1 MTETETET
9 ETGIGTEIGGATTEI
24 ETAETE
30 TGTEETEVTETG
42 TGTGTETGTET
53 ETDAA
58 IERMAAPALGMRAA
72 ARRVAE
78 TTAVTAGDGAERLLH
93 QTVVAGATSWT
104 VLADLWSAVAGNL
117 HGTNRR
123 LSPNVAMLRLVATPR
138 QGTPR
143 HRHLG

>member
-30 TGTEETEVTETG
+30 IETEETEVTETG
-42 TGTGTETGTET
+42 TGTETVTV
-53 ETDAA
+53 TDAA

-78 TTAVTAGDGAERLLH
+78 TTAVTAGDGAERPLH
-93 QTVVAGATSWT
+93 QTVVAGATS
-104 VLADLWSAVAGNL
+104 
-117 HGTNRR
+117 
-123 LSPNVAMLRLVATPR
+123 
-138 QGTPR
+138 
-143 HRHLG
+143 

>member
-30 TGTEETEVTETG
+30 IETEETEVTETG
-42 TGTGTETGTET
+42 TGTGTET

-78 TTAVTAGDGAERLLH
+78 TTAVTAGDGAERPLH
-93 QTVVAGATSWT
+93 QTVVAGATS
-104 VLADLWSAVAGNL
+104 
-117 HGTNRR
+117 
-123 LSPNVAMLRLVATPR
+123 
-138 QGTPR
+138 
-143 HRHLG
+143 

>member
-30 TGTEETEVTETG
+30 TETEEIEVTETG
-42 TGTGTETGTET
+42 TGTGTET

-123 LSPNVAMLRLVATPR
+123 LSPNVAMLRLVATRR

>member
-30 TGTEETEVTETG
+30 IETEETEVTETG
-42 TGTGTETGTET
+42 TGTGTET

-93 QTVVAGATSWT
+93 QTVVVGATSWT

-138 QGTPR
+138 QGTLR